1 LKNNQL
7 GLRPHHILGE
17 TVLKTFNKLK
27 EICDP
32 HGIEIDFDQ
41 DSFGYWQV
49 LFHAPDGYLWNTTAT
64 AGNCFRNSTLKG
76 VVGYIRG
83 EIKEGLI
90 EGTPNEHH
98 NARHRNGNG

>member
-1 LKNNQL
+1 M
-7 GLRPHHILGE
+7 
-17 TVLKTFNKLK
+17 KTLNKLK

-64 AGNCFRNSTLKG
+64 VGNCFRNSTLKG

-90 EGTPNEHH
+90 EEPSF
-98 NARHRNGNG
+98 